1 MAEGTPDISTTVG
14 QRNETKLSGTVKVY
28 LADDY
33 YQLFQGLVIYSF
45 LERGNFGFMGDYI
58 LAR

>member
-33 YQLFQGLVIYSF
+33 YQLFQGLVIYAF
-45 LERGNFGFMGDYI
+45 LERGNFGFRGN
-58 LAR
+58 